1 MTEETV
7 SIHGPATTRADFDA
21 ALDLLGD
28 DVLGLVVRHKGRDM
42 ELSRDGDAWLATCQ
56 LEEMGSSEAKTFAG
70 RGSILEALSACAQ
83 AADAYEGIDCEPGH
97 ICTGCIGDGPCEAE
111 PEDPSVS
118 ADDVDAADAYDE
130 ERDT

>member
-1 MTEETV
+1 M
-7 SIHGPATTRADFDA
+7 SAQGHMFDA
-21 ALDLLGD
+21 GGRTDSAK
-28 DVLGLVVRHKGRDM
+28 VLA
-42 ELSRDGDAWLATCQ
+42 EC
-56 LEEMGSSEAKTFAG
+56 
-70 RGSILEALSACAQ
+70 
-83 AADAYEGIDCEPGH
+83 IDCEPGH

>member
-1 MTEETV
+1 MAPDHHAGADPNLAAVPFFLCWPGLRHRGQGLDHERHRHV
-7 SIHGPATTRADFDA
+7 FQGVVHKVDPDRQRHPAPR
-21 ALDLLGD
+21 
-28 DVLGLVVRHKGRDM
+28 
-42 ELSRDGDAWLATCQ
+42 
-56 LEEMGSSEAKTFAG
+56 
-70 RGSILEALSACAQ
+70 SACAQ